1 MLDFL
6 LEELGIH
13 LNKIRLIQT
22 VVLEALNRQII
33 DVSMWIC
40 LILAWDLR
48 LLLRVVEVIYAIQ
61 RVAGTLLDILR
72 DLLADRPNTAQLG
85 LVGSLAL
92 EDFLEEYLQ
101 TLHGDG
107 LKVGV
112 GGEAMETS
120 EGLLSIGLLVRWR
133 NSFEFHF

>member
-40 LILAWDLR
+40 LILA
-48 LLLRVVEVIYAIQ
+48 
-61 RVAGTLLDILR
+61 
-72 DLLADRPNTAQLG
+72 
-85 LVGSLAL
+85 
-92 EDFLEEYLQ
+92 
-101 TLHGDG
+101 
-107 LKVGV
+107 
-112 GGEAMETS
+112 
-120 EGLLSIGLLVRWR
+120 
-133 NSFEFHF
+133 